1 MAMCSSRSAT
11 QLLTQT
17 LSSTLVRLTPPFPIW
32 LWLEPQWLT
41 QHMVVCASTPAG
53 VLVPSGEECYCA
65 MDKGAINEG
74 HVLLLPIEH
83 YASSLACSANAWA
96 EMQRYLSAFKA
107 CAASQVISP
116 CPDANPPP
124 LPFLASPLPT
134 PKVHILTLKALPT
147 FWLEALHVCLFCVGR
162 AVSLFAS
169 HSACEPHQWPCVCV
183 KHICAMYIQ
192 LQYIIMFVGHYL
204 RRL

>member
-1 MAMCSSRSAT
+1 MAVCSSRSAT

-41 QHMVVCASTPAG
+41 QHTVVCASTPAG

-124 LPFLASPLPT
+124 LSLPPPCLPQKSTFLLSKPCLPFG
-134 PKVHILTLKALPT
+134 LKP
-147 FWLEALHVCLFCVGR
+147 FM
-162 AVSLFAS
+162 FACF
-169 HSACEPHQWPCVCV
+169 A
-183 KHICAMYIQ
+183 
-192 LQYIIMFVGHYL
+192 
-204 RRL
+204 